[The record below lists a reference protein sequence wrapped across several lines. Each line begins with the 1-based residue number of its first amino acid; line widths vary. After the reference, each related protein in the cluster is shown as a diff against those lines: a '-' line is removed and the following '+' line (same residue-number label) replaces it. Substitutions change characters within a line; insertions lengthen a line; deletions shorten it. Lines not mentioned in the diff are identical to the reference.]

1 MADFETKELSKE
13 LVKEMRDYKKNRNI
27 LKVVIRVATIN
38 KETGNAE
45 LIADYNGV
53 KIVIPKGELDATVNY
68 KSIVHF
74 VGQEVGVVVLSFDPK
89 AAVAVCSR
97 AEAQKIV
104 SPDIIKRLE
113 DSESFVGTIVNIL
126 PYGAYVDVQGVTGL
140 LKNYDFA
147 IDTTL
152 IKEVKR
158 VGDKVSV
165 HLKQYSQNGTIIFE
179 ADKKYRSP
187 DAIDPETIEVG
198 QIVLGVVRSRKPFGY
213 FVNIA
218 PGLDVLTSSDI
229 EDEINEEQKVQIKVL
244 KVYRDD
250 NDNLRVRGVIKKVL

>member
-1 MADFETKELSKE
+1 MAEFETKELSKE
-13 LVKEMRDYKKNRNI
+13 ILKEMRDHKKNRDIVN
-27 LKVVIRVATIN
+27 VMVRVASVN
-38 KETGNAE
+38 KETGNSE

-53 KIVIPKGELDATVNY
+53 KIVIPKGELDATIDY

-74 VGQEVGVVVLSFDPK
+74 VGAEVGVVVLSFDAK
-89 AAVAVCSR
+89 KGEAICSR

-104 SPDIIKRLE
+104 TPDIIARLE

-126 PYGAYVDVQGVTGL
+126 PYGAYVDIGGVTGL

-147 IDTTL
+147 VDTTL

-158 VGDKVSV
+158 IGDKVSV
-165 HLKQYSQNGTIIFE
+165 HLKQYSKNGAIVFE

-187 DAIDPETIEVG
+187 DAIDPESIEVG

-218 PGLDVLTSSDI
+218 PGIDVLTSSDI
-229 EDEINEEQKVQIKVL
+229 DDEINEEQKVQIKVL

-250 NDNLRVRGVIKKVL
+250 DNNIRVRGVIKRVL

>member
-1 MADFETKELSKE
+1 MAEFETAAISKE
-13 LVKEMRDYKKNRNI
+13 VVSEMRANKKNKTI
-27 LKVVIRVATIN
+27 FDVVIRIASIN
-38 KETGNAE
+38 QETNTEE
-45 LIADYNGV
+45 LIADYKGI
-53 KIVIPKGELDATVNY
+53 KIVIPKSEIDQNVKY
-68 KSIVHF
+68 KSIVHL
-74 VGQEVGVVVLSFDPK
+74 VGTTIGVVVLKYD
-89 AAVAVCSR
+89 ATANVAICSR

-104 SPDIIKRLE
+104 APDIIRRLE

-126 PYGAYVDVQGVTGL
+126 QYGAYVDVGGVTGL

-147 IDTTL
+147 VDTTL
-152 IKEVKR
+152 IKDVRR

-165 HLKQYSQNGTIIFE
+165 HMKQYSKNGTLVFE

-187 DAIDPETIEVG
+187 DAIDPEAIQVG

-218 PGLDVLTSSDI
+218 PGIDVLTSSDI
-229 EDEINEEQKVQIKVL
+229 DEEINEEHKVQVKVL

-250 NDNLRVRGVIKKVL
+250 NNNIRVRGVIKKVL

>member
-1 MADFETKELSKE
+1 MTEIEIKELSKE
-13 LVKEMRDYKKNRNI
+13 LVSEMRAHKKNRDIIN
-27 LKVVIRVATIN
+27 VMIRVATIN

-45 LIADYNGV
+45 LLADYNGV
-53 KIVIPKGELDATVNY
+53 KIVIPKGELDMSVDY

-74 VGQEVGVVVLSFDPK
+74 VGQEVGVIVLSFDAK
-89 AAVAVCSR
+89 NGVAICSR
-97 AEAQKIV
+97 AEAQKV
-104 SPDIIKRLE
+104 VYPDIIARLE

-126 PYGAYVDVQGVTGL
+126 PYGAYVDINGVTGL

-147 IDTTL
+147 VDTTL
-152 IKEVKR
+152 IKEVKK

-165 HLKQYSQNGTIIFE
+165 HLKQYSSKGTIVFE
-179 ADKKYRSP
+179 ADKKNRSP

-198 QIVLGVVRSRKPFGY
+198 QIVFGVVRSRKPFGY

-218 PGLDVLTSSDI
+218 PGIDVLTSSDI

-244 KVYRDD
+244 KVYRDEE
-250 NDNLRVRGVIKKVL
+250 NNIRVRGVIKKAL

>member
-1 MADFETKELSKE
+1 
-13 LVKEMRDYKKNRNI
+13 MRDYKKNRTILNI
-27 LKVVIRVATIN
+27 TIRVATVN

-45 LIADYNGV
+45 LISDYNGV

-74 VGQEVGVVVLSFDPK
+74 VGQEVGVVVLTFDSK
-89 AAVAVCSR
+89 TGVAICSR

-104 SPDIIKRLE
+104 APDIIKRLE
-113 DSESFVGTIVNIL
+113 DSESFIGTIVNIL
-126 PYGAYVDVQGVTGL
+126 PYGAYVDIQGVTGL

-147 IDTTL
+147 VDTTL
-152 IKEVKR
+152 IKEVKK

-229 EDEINEEQKVQIKVL
+229 EEEINEEQKVQIKVL
-244 KVYRDD
+244 KVYHDE
-250 NDNLRVRGVIKKVL
+250 NENLRIRGVIKRVL

>member
-1 MADFETKELSKE
+1 MADFETKELSND
-13 LVKEMRDYKKNRNI
+13 LVKEMRAHKKNRDI
-27 LKVVIRVATIN
+27 IKIMIRVATIN
-38 KETGNAE
+38 KETGTAE

-53 KIVIPKGELDATVNY
+53 KMIIPKSELDATVDY

-74 VGQEVGVVVLSFDPK
+74 VGSEVGVVVLAFDAK
-89 AAVAVCSR
+89 KGEAICSR

-104 SPDIIKRLE
+104 SPGIIQRLE

-126 PYGAYVDVQGVTGL
+126 PYGAYVDIGGVTGL

-147 IDTTL
+147 VDTTL

-158 VGDKVSV
+158 LGDKVSV
-165 HLKQYSQNGTIIFE
+165 HLKQYSQNGTIVFE

-198 QIVLGVVRSRKPFGY
+198 QIVFGVVRSRKPFGY

-218 PGLDVLTSSDI
+218 PGVDVLTSSDI

-244 KVYRDD
+244 KVYRDE
-250 NDNLRVRGVIKKVL
+250 NDNIRIRGVIKRVL

>member
-1 MADFETKELSKE
+1 MAEFETKELSKE
-13 LVKEMRDYKKNRNI
+13 LVKEMRDHKKNGDPI
-27 LKVVIRVATIN
+27 KVMIRVASIN

-45 LIADYNGV
+45 LIADYNGIKV
-53 KIVIPKGELDATVNY
+53 IIPKGELDHTVAY

-74 VGQEVGVVVLSFDPK
+74 VGTEVDVVVLTFDAK
-89 AAVAVCSR
+89 KGEAICSR
-97 AEAQKIV
+97 AEAQKLVAPGIMQ
-104 SPDIIKRLE
+104 RLE

-126 PYGAYVDVQGVTGL
+126 PYGAYVDIGGVTGL

-147 IDTTL
+147 VDTTL
-152 IKEVKR
+152 IKEVKH
-158 VGDKVSV
+158 VGDKISV
-165 HLKQYSQNGTIIFE
+165 HLKQYSQKGTIVFE

-218 PGLDVLTSSDI
+218 PGIDVLTSSDI
-229 EDEINEEQKVQIKVL
+229 DDEINEEQKVQVKVL
-244 KVYRDD
+244 KVYR
-250 NDNLRVRGVIKKVL
+250 NDKNEIRVRGVIKRVL

>member
-13 LVKEMRDYKKNRNI
+13 LINEMRAYKKNRNI

-45 LIADYNGV
+45 LLADYNGV

-74 VGQEVGVVVLSFDPK
+74 VGSEVGVVVLSFDAK
-89 AAVAVCSR
+89 TGVAICSR

-104 SPDIIKRLE
+104 SPEIIKRLE

-244 KVYRDD
+244 KVYRDEEG
-250 NDNLRVRGVIKKVL
+250 NLRVRGVIKKVL

>member
-13 LVKEMRDYKKNRNI
+13 LISEMRAYKKNRNI

-45 LIADYNGV
+45 LLADYNGV

-74 VGQEVGVVVLSFDPK
+74 VGSEVGVVVLSFDAK
-89 AAVAVCSR
+89 TGVAICSR

-104 SPDIIKRLE
+104 SPEIIKRLE

-250 NDNLRVRGVIKKVL
+250 EGNLRVRGVIKKVL